1 MHDRVPSVI
10 LALDVEEKDQARA
23 IFEATGD
30 RLEWVKIGLQTYLRD
45 GPDFVREVADAGKN
59 VFLDLKLHDIPN
71 TMCKALESLASL
83 PIRMLT
89 LHASAGPDA
98 LGKCSQVAKEL
109 MPDTVL
115 LAVTVLTSMDEEALS
130 AIGIDVSTREQV
142 DRLATLASNSG
153 IGGIVC
159 SPLELTRLRP
169 LLPNEMKLVTPG
181 IRPTGS
187 AVGDQKRIMTPADA
201 RAAGADYLVIGRPIL
216 FHKDPALALEAIQT
230 ELNQGHPPTD

>member
-1 MHDRVPSVI
+1 MSGMIPSVI
-10 LALDVEEKDQARA
+10 LALDVEDKNRARSVLQ
-23 IFEATGD
+23 ATGD

-45 GPDFVREVADAGKN
+45 GPDFVREVADSGKK

-83 PIRMLT
+83 PIGMLT
-89 LHASAGPDA
+89 LHASAGPQA
-98 LGKCSQVAKEL
+98 LNKCAEIANEL
-109 MPDTVL
+109 MPDTLL

-130 AIGIDVSTREQV
+130 AIGVNVSPQDQV
-142 DRLATLASNSG
+142 DRLANLATESG

-169 LLPNEMKLVTPG
+169 LLPENVKLVTPG
-181 IRPTGS
+181 IRPTG
-187 AVGDQKRIMTPADA
+187 AALGDQKRIMTPADA

-216 FHKDPALALEAIQT
+216 SHEDPAAALEAIQT
-230 ELNQGHPPTD
+230 ELSQPPKG

>member
-1 MHDRVPSVI
+1 MSGMIPSVI
-10 LALDVEEKDQARA
+10 LALDVEDKNRA
-23 IFEATGD
+23 WSVLQATGD

-45 GPDFVREVADAGKN
+45 GPDFVREVADSGKK

-83 PIRMLT
+83 PIGMLT
-89 LHASAGPDA
+89 LHASAGSQA
-98 LGKCSQVAKEL
+98 LNKCAEVANEL
-109 MPDTVL
+109 MPDALL
-115 LAVTVLTSMDEEALS
+115 LAVTVLTSMDDDALS
-130 AIGIDVSTREQV
+130 AIGVNVSTQDQV
-142 DRLATLASNSG
+142 DRLANLATESG

-169 LLPNEMKLVTPG
+169 LLSENVKLVTPG
-181 IRPTGS
+181 IRPAGA

-216 FHKDPALALEAIQT
+216 SHEDPASALEAIQA
-230 ELNQGHPPTD
+230 ELSHPPNG

>member
-1 MHDRVPSVI
+1 
-10 LALDVEEKDQARA
+10 
-23 IFEATGD
+23 
-30 RLEWVKIGLQTYLRD
+30 
-45 GPDFVREVADAGKN
+45 
-59 VFLDLKLHDIPN
+59 
-71 TMCKALESLASL
+71 MCKALESLASL

-98 LGKCSQVAKEL
+98 LSKCSQVAKEL

-169 LLPNEMKLVTPG
+169 LLPDDVKLVTPG

-216 FHKDPALALEAIQT
+216 SHKDPALALEAIQT
-230 ELNQGHPPTD
+230 ELSHPPID

>member
-1 MHDRVPSVI
+1 MHDMIPSVI
-10 LALDVEEKDQARA
+10 LALDVEEKDRARA
-23 IFEATGD
+23 ILEATGD

-45 GPDFVREVADAGKN
+45 GPDFVREVADSGKN

-98 LGKCSQVAKEL
+98 LSKCSQVAKEL

-130 AIGIDVSTREQV
+130 ATGINVPPKEQV
-142 DRLATLASNSG
+142 DRLATLATESG

-169 LLPNEMKLVTPG
+169 SLPSEVKFVTPG
-181 IRPTGS
+181 IRPTG
-187 AVGDQKRIMTPADA
+187 AAIGDQKRIMTPADA

-216 FHKDPALALEAIQT
+216 SHQDPALALEAIQA
-230 ELNQGHPPTD
+230 ELNPSSTD